1 MTFWKR
7 TQLLRQ
13 SIGGTLIA
21 ALSGVRVGWR
31 FCENQLDSQFWGA
44 VVLLMLGVAMTVQA
58 VLKMEP
64 KRGESANAH
73 GEASG

>member
-64 KRGESANAH
+64 KRDGPVNGH
-73 GEASG
+73 GEGSG